1 MKNFN
6 EKWINLLTDGR
17 VDKQREFE
25 EILANSKCETLA
37 IMKMRRLQMQEGR
50 GQDITV
56 TELLDGNIREVEYLQ
71 EVLQELFLEP
81 ISLSHIEYFYK
92 TASKKYDNIIDALEE
107 LYLRHRKDTRTRFL
121 SIALTI

>member
-37 IMKMRRLQMQEGR
+37 IMKMRRYYCNR
-50 GQDITV
+50 
-56 TELLDGNIREVEYLQ
+56 
-71 EVLQELFLEP
+71 
-81 ISLSHIEYFYK
+81 
-92 TASKKYDNIIDALEE
+92 TA
-107 LYLRHRKDTRTRFL
+107 RW
-121 SIALTI
+121 

>member
-1 MKNFN
+1 
-6 EKWINLLTDGR
+6 
-17 VDKQREFE
+17 
-25 EILANSKCETLA
+25 
-37 IMKMRRLQMQEGR
+37 MQEGR